1 MGSMVRRFKFIFFI
15 VLVPVCLFAQQSTVV
30 VLNNDFEGCRSI
42 AKSAWILEDKS
53 HKVTFDELKNHPA
66 DFSFSPI
73 TLDNTNLQFT
83 TSNYWV
89 KFKIRYEGTE
99 AKEFFIRAAR
109 PITNLVQLY
118 VPDTGGVY
126 TIKKSGDGI
135 AFAEKDVAHRS
146 TVFQIKLYPG
156 TESEFYLLLGS
167 DGEVINLPIQISDN
181 STFRERDYSEQYFLG
196 IYYGMLLFVF
206 LLYFYF
212 FWVLRKHVFFYYV
225 FYVLSIALL
234 QFSLDGLAAQYFF
247 PNNPWMASHMVLFS
261 ASMTLFFVTKYAKD
275 FLDTVTHFPKLTT
288 YVYNTIIILAF
299 LFFGMSMFNGFIYEL
314 VFPLVNVLSL
324 LATLIILYTVY
335 LRHKKGAPV
344 TPLFTIAFVFLTL
357 GAIVFIL
364 NNLSLIPN
372 NFITENGLKLG
383 NGLEVIF
390 LSFSMVKR
398 YRELQEEKE
407 KAQAETLKQLQEM
420 NRMTDQINIQLEI
433 QVKERTAEIS
443 AQKEIIEAKNK
454 DITDSI
460 LYTRRIQD
468 AVLAAPGSFETHFQN
483 SFIYYQ
489 PKDIVSGDFYWFTK
503 RNDKIIVASA
513 DCTGH
518 GVPGAF
524 MAMLGNT
531 LLNEIVSEKGITQ
544 PSEILN
550 ALRNGIINSLKQ
562 GNASSDTKDGMDI
575 ALISYDKRTSILE
588 YAGAKNPLYII
599 RNNEL
604 IEVKA
609 DRFPV
614 GVYSKDELQPFVNH
628 SEKIQ
633 KNDCIYI
640 FTDGFADQFGGA
652 VGKKFKYSQL
662 REILIK
668 IHLLEMK
675 DQKTALIN
683 TFESW
688 KGSLEQVDDVLI
700 VGIRI

>member
-1 MGSMVRRFKFIFFI
+1 MVYRFSLAILLIFGS
-15 VLVPVCLFAQQSTVV
+15 VLLHAQENSVV
-30 VLNNDFEGCRSI
+30 IINHEFEGCRSI
-42 AKSAWILEDKS
+42 AKNAWLLEDKN
-53 HKVTFDELKNHPA
+53 HTITFEELRNNPHN
-66 DFSFSPI
+66 FSFSPV

-83 TSNYWV
+83 KSNYWV

-99 AKEFFIRAAR
+99 ATDFFIRTAR
-109 PITNLVQLY
+109 PITNLAQLY
-118 VPDTGGVY
+118 VPDTSGNY
-126 TIKKSGDGI
+126 SIKKSGDGI
-135 AFAEKDVAHRS
+135 PFAEKDMPHRN

-156 TESEFYLLLGS
+156 VESEFYLLLGS
-167 DGEVINLPIQISDN
+167 DGEVINLPIEISN
-181 STFRERDYSEQYFLG
+181 NATFRARDYAEQYFIG

-212 FWVLRKHVFFYYV
+212 FMVMRQHVFFYYA

-234 QFSLDGLAAQYFF
+234 QFSLDGLSAQYFF
-247 PNNPWMASHMVLFS
+247 PNHPWMASHIVLFS

-275 FLDTVTHFPKLTT
+275 FLETVTHFPKLTT

-299 LFFGMSMFNGFIYEL
+299 VFFAMSMFNGFIYEI
-314 VFPLVNVLSL
+314 VFPLVNIVSL
-324 LATLIILYTVY
+324 LTTLIILYTVY

-357 GAIVFIL
+357 GALVFIL

-372 NFITENGLKLG
+372 NFLTENGLKLG

-398 YRELQEEKE
+398 FRELQEEKE
-407 KAQAETLKQLQEM
+407 KAQAETLEQLQEM
-420 NRMTDQINIQLEI
+420 NRMTDQINVQLEQ
-433 QVKERTAEIS
+433 QVKERTAEIV

-468 AVLAAPGSFETHFQN
+468 AVLAAPGSFETHFPD

-489 PKDIVSGDFYWFTK
+489 PKDIVSGDFYWFAK
-503 RNDKIIVASA
+503 KQEKIIVASA

-524 MAMLGNT
+524 MAMLGST

-544 PSEILN
+544 PAEILN
-550 ALRNGIINSLKQ
+550 ALRLGIINSLKQ

-575 ALISYDKRTSILE
+575 ALICYDKTTGILD

-599 RNNEL
+599 RNSEL

-614 GVYSKDELQPFVNH
+614 GVYSKEELQPFTNH
-628 SEKIQ
+628 SQKIQ
-633 KNDCIYI
+633 PNDCLYI

-652 VGKKFKYSQL
+652 DGKKFKYSQL
-662 REILIK
+662 RQLLVK

-675 DQKTALIN
+675 DQKTALMN
-683 TFESW
+683 TLESW
-688 KGSLEQVDDVLI
+688 KGPLEQVDDVLVI
-700 VGIRI
+700 GIRL

>member
-1 MGSMVRRFKFIFFI
+1 MIFRI
-15 VLVPVCLFAQQSTVV
+15 RLTTLLFLASFFAYAQEKNVV
-30 VLNNDFEGCRSI
+30 VIGDDFKSCQSI

-53 HKVTFDELKNHPA
+53 HKITFDELKNHPA
-66 DFSFSPI
+66 EFSFSPV

-89 KFKIRYEGTE
+89 KFTIRYEGSE
-99 AKEFFIRAAR
+99 VKEFFIRAAR

-118 VPDTGGVY
+118 IPDTNGVY
-126 TIKKSGDGI
+126 SVKKSGDGI
-135 AFAEKDVAHRS
+135 PFAEKDIPHRNS
-146 TVFQIKLYPG
+146 VFQIKLYPG
-156 TESEFYLLLGS
+156 SENEFYLLLGS
-167 DGEVINLPIQISDN
+167 DGEVINLPLEIS
-181 STFRERDYSEQYFLG
+181 TTQRFRERDYSEQYFLG

-234 QFSLDGLAAQYFF
+234 QFSLDGLSAQYFF
-247 PNNPWMASHMVLFS
+247 PNNPWMASHIVLFS

-275 FLDTVTHFPKLTT
+275 FLETITHFPKLTT

-299 LFFGMSMFNGFIYEL
+299 LFFVMGMFNGFIYEL
-314 VFPLVNVLSL
+314 VFPLVNILGLV
-324 LATLIILYTVY
+324 ATLLILYTVY

-344 TPLFTIAFVFLTL
+344 TPLFTIAFVFLTI
-357 GAIVFIL
+357 GAFTFIL

-383 NGLEVIF
+383 NGMEVIF

-407 KAQAETLKQLQEM
+407 KAQAETLLQLQEM
-420 NRMTDQINIQLEI
+420 NRMTDQINVQLEI

-443 AQKEIIEAKNK
+443 AQKEIIETKNK

-460 LYTRRIQD
+460 IYTRRIQD
-468 AVLAAPGSFETHFQN
+468 AVLAAPGSLTTHFPE
-483 SFIYYQ
+483 SFIYYH

-524 MAMLGNT
+524 MAMLGST
-531 LLNEIVSEKGITQ
+531 LLNEIVVDKGVTQ
-544 PSEILN
+544 PSEILDS
-550 ALRNGIINSLKQ
+550 LRNGIITSLKQ
-562 GNASSDTKDGMDI
+562 GNTSSDTKDGMDI
-575 ALISYDKRTSILE
+575 ALISYDKATSVIE

-604 IEVKA
+604 IEIKA

-614 GVYSKDELQPFVNH
+614 GVYSKEELQPFANH
-628 SEKIQ
+628 TEKIQ

-652 VGKKFKYSQL
+652 DGKKFKYSQL
-662 REILIK
+662 RDLLFK
-668 IHLLEMK
+668 IHMLEMK

-688 KGSLEQVDDVLI
+688 KGKLEQVDDVLI
-700 VGIRI
+700 IGIRL

>member
-1 MGSMVRRFKFIFFI
+1 MYKFRISVFLFIISFFAN
-15 VLVPVCLFAQQSTVV
+15 AQEKNVV
-30 VLNNDFEGCRSI
+30 VIDSDFKNCRSI
-42 AKSAWILEDKS
+42 AKRAWILEDKS
-53 HKVTFDELKNHPA
+53 HKLTFDELRNHPS

-89 KFKIRYEGTE
+89 KFNIRYDGTE
-99 AKEFFIRAAR
+99 AKDFFIRTAR

-118 VPDTGGVY
+118 QPDSNGVY
-126 TIKKSGDGI
+126 ILKKSGDGI
-135 AFAEKDVAHRS
+135 PFSEKDVPHRNS
-146 TVFQIKLYPG
+146 VFQIKLYPG
-156 TESEFYLLLGS
+156 TESQFYLLLGS
-167 DGEVINLPIQISDN
+167 DGEVINLPLEIS
-181 STFRERDYSEQYFLG
+181 TPERFRERDYAEQYFMG

-212 FWVLRKHVFFYYV
+212 FWVMRQHVFFYYV

-234 QFSLDGLAAQYFF
+234 QFSLDGLSAQYFF
-247 PNNPWMASHMVLFS
+247 PNNPWLSSHIVLFS
-261 ASMTLFFVTKYAKD
+261 ASMTLFFVTKYAKE
-275 FLDTVTHFPKLTT
+275 FLNTVTHFPKLTT
-288 YVYNTIIILAF
+288 YVYNTIILLAF
-299 LFFGMSMFNGFIYEL
+299 VFFALSMFNGFCYEL
-314 VFPLVNVLSL
+314 VFPLVNIISL

-372 NFITENGLKLG
+372 NFITENALKLG
-383 NGLEVIF
+383 NGLEVVF
-390 LSFSMVKR
+390 LSFSMVIR
-398 YRELQEEKE
+398 FRELQEEKE
-407 KAQAETLKQLQEM
+407 KAQAETLKQLKEM
-420 NRMTDQINIQLEI
+420 NRMTEQINVQLEK
-433 QVKERTAEIS
+433 QVIERTAEIV

-468 AVLAAPGSFETHFQN
+468 AVLAAPGSFETHFKN
-483 SFIYYQ
+483 SFVYYQ
-489 PKDIVSGDFYWFTK
+489 PKDIVSGDFYWFAK

-524 MAMLGNT
+524 MAMLGST
-531 LLNEIVSEKGITQ
+531 LLNEIILDKGVTK

-550 ALRNGIINSLKQ
+550 ALRSGIISSLKQ
-562 GNASSDTKDGMDI
+562 GNTSSDTKDGLDI
-575 ALISYDKRTSILE
+575 ALICYDKASSIIE

-614 GVYSKDELQPFVNH
+614 GVYSKEELQPFTNH
-628 SEKIQ
+628 TEKILD
-633 KNDCIYI
+633 NDCIYI
-640 FTDGFADQFGGA
+640 FTDGFADQFGGTD
-652 VGKKFKYSQL
+652 GKKFKYSQL
-662 REILIK
+662 RDLLLK

-675 DQKTALIN
+675 DQKTALAN

-688 KGSLEQVDDVLI
+688 KGSLEQVDDVLVI
-700 VGIRI
+700 GIRI

>member
-1 MGSMVRRFKFIFFI
+1 MARKFKFIFFI
-15 VLVPVCLFAQQSTVV
+15 VLIPVCLFAQQSAVV

-53 HKVTFDELKNHPA
+53 HKLTFDELKNNSYS
-66 DFSFSPI
+66 FSFSPI

-83 TSNYWV
+83 NSNYWV
-89 KFKIRYEGTE
+89 KFNIRYEGNE
-99 AKEFFIRAAR
+99 AKDFFIRTAR
-109 PITNLVQLY
+109 PITNLARLY
-118 VPDTGGVY
+118 VPDTNGVY
-126 TIKKSGDGI
+126 TIKISGDGI
-135 AFAEKDVAHRS
+135 PFEEKDVPHRN
-146 TVFQIKLYPG
+146 TVFQIRLYPEM
-156 TESEFYLLLGS
+156 ESQFYMLLGS
-167 DGEVINLPIQISDN
+167 DGEVINLPLEIS
-181 STFRERDYSEQYFLG
+181 TREKFRERDYAEQYFMG
-196 IYYGMLLFVF
+196 IYYGMLLFAF

-212 FWVLRKHVFFYYV
+212 FWVMRQRVFFYYV

-234 QFSLDGLAAQYFF
+234 QFSLDGLSAQYFF
-247 PNNPWMASHMVLFS
+247 PNNPWMASHIVLFS
-261 ASMTLFFVTKYAKD
+261 ASMTLFFVTNYAKE
-275 FLDTVTHFPKLTT
+275 FLDTATHFPKLTT
-288 YVYNTIIILAF
+288 YVYNIIIILAF

-314 VFPLVNVLSL
+314 VFPLVNIFSL
-324 LATLIILYTVY
+324 LATLIFLYTVW

-344 TPLFTIAFVFLTL
+344 TRLFTIAFVFLTI
-357 GAIVFIL
+357 GAVVFIL

-372 NFITENGLKLG
+372 NFLTENSLKLG
-383 NGLEVIF
+383 NGMEVIF

-398 YRELQEEKE
+398 FRELQEEKE

-420 NRMTDQINIQLEI
+420 NRMTDQINVQLEK
-433 QVKERTAEIS
+433 QVIERTAEIV

-460 LYTRRIQD
+460 IYTRRIQD
-468 AVLAAPGSFETHFQN
+468 AVLAAPGLFETHFQN

-524 MAMLGNT
+524 MAMLGST

-550 ALRNGIINSLKQ
+550 SLRYGIINSLKQ

-575 ALISYDKRTSILE
+575 ALICYDKTTGILE
-588 YAGAKNPLYII
+588 YSGAKNPLYII
-599 RNNEL
+599 RNNDL

-614 GVYSKDELQPFVNH
+614 GVYSKDELQPFANH

-633 KNDCIYI
+633 PNDCIYI

-652 VGKKFKYSQL
+652 DGKKFKYSQL
-662 REILIK
+662 RELLLK

-675 DQKTALIN
+675 DQKTALVN

-688 KGSLEQVDDVLI
+688 KGKLDQVDDVLMI
-700 VGIRI
+700 GIRL

>member
-1 MGSMVRRFKFIFFI
+1 MKKTLLHFF
-15 VLVPVCLFAQQSTVV
+15 LFLFPAILFSQNEDPIIISS
-30 VLNNDFEGCRSI
+30 DFTGCRSI
-42 AKSAWILEDKS
+42 AKNAWILEDKDRS
-53 HKVTFDELKNHPA
+53 ITFEELKSNPSK
-66 DFSFSPI
+66 FSFTPI

-89 KFKIRYEGTE
+89 KFNIRYDGNE
-99 AKEFFIRAAR
+99 AKDFFIRAAR
-109 PITNLVQLY
+109 PITNLAQLY
-118 VPDTGGVY
+118 VPDAKGNY
-126 TIKKSGDGI
+126 SIKKSGDGI
-135 AFAEKDVAHRS
+135 PFAEKDVPHRN
-146 TVFQIKLYPG
+146 TVFQIRLYPG
-156 TESEFYLLLGS
+156 IESEFYLLLGS
-167 DGEVINLPIQISDN
+167 DGEVINLPIEIS
-181 STFRERDYSEQYFLG
+181 TTEKFRERDYAEQYFIG

-212 FWVLRKHVFFYYV
+212 FWVMRQHVFFYYV

-234 QFSLDGLAAQYFF
+234 QFSLDGLSAQYFF
-247 PNNPWMASHMVLFS
+247 PNQPWMASHIVLFS

-275 FLDTVTHFPKLTT
+275 FLETITHFPKLTT

-299 LFFGMSMFNGFIYEL
+299 VFFVMTFFNGFVYEI
-314 VFPLVNVLSL
+314 VFPLVNIVSL
-324 LATLIILYTVY
+324 LTTLIILYTVY

-357 GAIVFIL
+357 GALVFIL

-372 NFITENGLKLG
+372 NFLTENGLKLG

-398 YRELQEEKE
+398 FRELQEEKE
-407 KAQAETLKQLQEM
+407 KAQAETLKQLKEM
-420 NRMTDQINIQLEI
+420 NRMTDQINVQLEK
-433 QVKERTAEIS
+433 QVIERTAEIV

-460 LYTRRIQD
+460 IYTRRIQD
-468 AVLAAPGSFETHFQN
+468 AVLAAPGSFETHFPT

-489 PKDIVSGDFYWFTK
+489 PKDIVSGDFYWFAK
-503 RNDKIIVASA
+503 KQEKIIVACA

-524 MAMLGNT
+524 MAMLGST
-531 LLNEIVSEKGITQ
+531 LLNEIVSEKGVTQ

-550 ALRNGIINSLKQ
+550 LLRNGIISSLKQ
-562 GNASSDTKDGMDI
+562 GNTASDTKDGMDI
-575 ALISYDKRTSILE
+575 ALISYDKNTSILE

-614 GVYSKDELQPFVNH
+614 GVYSKEELQPFTNH
-628 SEKIQ
+628 AQKIQ
-633 KNDCIYI
+633 TNDCLYI
-640 FTDGFADQFGGA
+640 FTDGFADQFGGED
-652 VGKKFKYSQL
+652 GKKFKYSQL
-662 REILIK
+662 RQLLLK
-668 IHLLEMK
+668 IHLIEMT
-675 DQKTALIN
+675 DQKTALMN
-683 TFESW
+683 TLENW
-688 KGSLEQVDDVLI
+688 KGSLEQVDDVLMI
-700 VGIRI
+700 GIRIL